1 MIQARDHSG
10 LDQDGKWRQKE
21 WPDSEHTLFEG
32 RAASTR
38 WSVREGANAQLRA
51 WGIVKVVFISE
62 ISQVMGKAGSGGA
75 EWELGI

>member
-1 MIQARDHSG
+1 MANGGRKNGRILNIH
-10 LDQDGKWRQKE
+10 W
-21 WPDSEHTLFEG
+21 FEG

-51 WGIVKVVFISE
+51 WGNVKVVFISE